1 MKKIVLGL
9 FLIFGAPSFASPS
22 FIDVDKIKQNS
33 YEIYDDDDD
42 FFTFVKSTDEAGISV
57 TFTII
62 EGGDSGEVS
71 DIIKSS
77 TPDNQQFLNSINNK
91 RAYVN
96 KFANNENGG
105 FTYNFV
111 ANNTKIKDCYISV
124 LYATDTELSDTELN
138 NAVDRVLN
146 EVESYLK

>member
-9 FLIFGAPSFASPS
+9 FLIFGALSFASPS
-22 FIDVDKIKQNS
+22 FVDVDKIKQNS

-57 TFTII
+57 TFTVI
-62 EGGDSGEVS
+62 EGVNAKEVS

-96 KFANNENGG
+96 KFRYLDVY
-105 FTYNFV
+105 TYNFV
-111 ANNTKIKDCYISV
+111 PKKQKVKDCHISV
-124 LYATDTELSDTELN
+124 LYMTKENLSGEKLN
-138 NAVDRVLN
+138 KVIDKILNDAESVL
-146 EVESYLK
+146 K

>member
-1 MKKIVLGL
+1 MKKIILGL
-9 FLIFGAPSFASPS
+9 FLILGALSFASPS
-22 FIDVDKIKQNS
+22 FVDVNKIKQNS

-57 TFTII
+57 TFTVT
-62 EGGDSGEVS
+62 EGVNAKEVS

-96 KFANNENGG
+96 KFADNENGG

-111 ANNTKIKDCYISV
+111 PKTEKIKNCYISV
-124 LYATDTELSDTELN
+124 LYVTDSELSSTELN
-138 NAVDRVLN
+138 NAVDKILN

>member
-1 MKKIVLGL
+1 MKKIILGL
-9 FLIFGAPSFASPS
+9 FLILGALSFASPS
-22 FIDVDKIKQNS
+22 FVDVNKIKQNS

-57 TFTII
+57 TFTVT
-62 EGGDSGEVS
+62 EGVNAKEVS

-77 TPDNQQFLNSINNK
+77 TPDSQKFLSSINNK

-96 KFANNENGG
+96 KFADNENGG
-105 FTYNFV
+105 FTYNFIPKTEKV
-111 ANNTKIKDCYISV
+111 KNCYISV
-124 LYATDTELSDTELN
+124 LYVTDSELSSTELN
-138 NAVDRVLN
+138 NAVDKILN

>member
-1 MKKIVLGL
+1 MKKIILGL
-9 FLIFGAPSFASPS
+9 FLILGALSFASPS
-22 FIDVDKIKQNS
+22 FVDVNKIKQNS
-33 YEIYDDDDD
+33 YEIYEEEQD

-57 TFTII
+57 TFIVI
-62 EGGDSGEVS
+62 EGVSPKEVS
-71 DIIKSS
+71 DIVKSN

-105 FTYNFV
+105 FTYSFV
-111 ANNTKIKDCYISV
+111 PKNVKIKDCYISI
-124 LYATDTELSDTELN
+124 LYATDSELSPTELN
-138 NAVDRVLN
+138 NAVDKILN